1 MQELQS
7 KKKSIK
13 GYFLMILT
21 PVITVSL
28 ILIIGI
34 NYLISHNIIVK
45 LNEQS
50 LMETSKASINE
61 INSWYNNIITELN
74 SIKRTLDQ
82 LPLTIEQEEA
92 YVKTTYEI
100 NDYMPAGVYIGDQ
113 NNGYIDAGD
122 WIPDKDYI
130 VTEREWYIEGL
141 KHNEL
146 NFGSPY
152 IDKSTGEYVISAS
165 VKLNDA
171 NKDKVMAADISLR
184 DTSNMIADMNLGVGG
199 KAFIV
204 ETTNYAILA
213 HYDEQ
218 LVATTL
224 KDESQSQL
232 YKNIYSEI
240 ASGRLGLFTIR
251 DENAK
256 YIVNVE
262 KVTNENW
269 LMVSYI
275 PEKEI
280 LIPLKQLQ
288 YKSIALAIVVM
299 IVVLIL
305 LERMIHFMANSIRNL
320 TKVVVKITEG
330 DFTVQV
336 NDLKNNEIGI
346 MSNGIKQF
354 ISKMRQ
360 IINTSMDITKE
371 LNYQSETNIE
381 IAQVL
386 SKSAN
391 EQSCAMTELNTAVE
405 ELSKSV
411 YEIADNATV
420 LAHLVTNTKE
430 AGEESRQTIEEVVNV
445 SDQGKQ
451 SMEQVNRSME
461 DITKAIQHLVEVV
474 TKVEVEMVNINGIIN
489 IIGQIADETNLLAL
503 NASIEAARSGEAGK
517 GFAVVANQIGKLA
530 ESSTDAVEDI
540 ARIINEVNY
549 LVKDTKT
556 KTEESVEA
564 IKESEQV
571 VRITNT
577 RFDKIYEMIN
587 TVRQVVEGII
597 IEVNQV
603 DEVAS
608 NLVAISQEQAASGE
622 EIAEASEK
630 LLDSAEQV
638 KGYSKQVEE
647 EARVLEETAHK
658 ISDNMSYFKIN

>member
-360 IINTSMDITKE
+360 IINTNMDITKE
-371 LNYQSETNIE
+371 LSYQSESNIE
-381 IAQVL
+381 IAEVL
-386 SKSAN
+386 YKSAN

>member
-305 LERMIHFMANSIRNL
+305 LERMIHLMVNSIRNL

-336 NDLKNNEIGI
+336 NDLQNNEIGI

-360 IINTSMDITKE
+360 IINSNMDITKE
-371 LNYQSETNIE
+371 LSYQSESNIE
-381 IAQVL
+381 IAEVL
-386 SKSAN
+386 YKSAN